1 MTDQHQPGAAQSGG
15 GRGGSRVGERIAHY
29 EIVAHLGAGGM
40 GEVYRARDSK
50 LGRDVA
56 IKVLPDVHLTDPDRS
71 SRFEREARVLASVS
85 HPHIGAIY
93 GVEQAPGLRA
103 LILELVDGQT
113 LAARLA
119 DGPLPTHEAL
129 LVARQIA
136 EALEA
141 AHEKGIIHRDLKPAN
156 IMFTAAGTVKVLDFG
171 LAKLIDS
178 DGSGPGLMQS
188 PTLTA
193 AGTVN
198 GIILGT
204 AAYLS
209 PEQARGRTL
218 DKRADVWAFGCV
230 LYEMLTGRA
239 AFARETISDT
249 ISAILTQEPDWS
261 ALPADLPPPVTRLLH
276 RCLAKDA
283 RHRLHDIA
291 DARLDLDEMLCVAG
305 DRAGRLTA
313 PALDDRSLP
322 RRGSWSG
329 RLPWMLLA
337 LTALALA
344 AVSAAAIRFYT
355 RPAAP
360 AAPVR
365 FTLAPPGPVSFSA
378 AANFVAISPDGR
390 YLAFVATHA
399 QIATVWVR
407 PIDSL
412 DARPLK
418 GTEGARQV
426 FWSPDSRFIGF
437 FSARRLHQE
446 GRRDRRTATDTGN
459 RHGDSNGRDLEPRRR
474 DSVFLAR
481 VADSALASTAA
492 TKRRPRSRRSLTRR
506 NSSSQPIPFL
516 ISCLTESDF
525 SMSSGAPGPTRTAS
539 T

>member
-1 MTDQHQPGAAQSGG
+1 MHPSGPSPDIVGYDDASMTDQHLPGAARSGG

-71 SRFEREARVLASVS
+71 SRFEREARVLASIS

-103 LILELVDGQT
+103 LVLELVDGQT

-178 DGSGPGLMQS
+178 DGSAPGLMQS

-193 AGTVN
+193 AGTIN

-261 ALPADLPPPVTRLLH
+261 ALPADLPPAVTRLLH

-291 DARLDLDEMLCVAG
+291 DARLDLDE
-305 DRAGRLTA
+305 
-313 PALDDRSLP
+313 
-322 RRGSWSG
+322 
-329 RLPWMLLA
+329 
-337 LTALALA
+337 
-344 AVSAAAIRFYT
+344 I
-355 RPAAP
+355 
-360 AAPVR
+360 
-365 FTLAPPGPVSFSA
+365 
-378 AANFVAISPDGR
+378 
-390 YLAFVATHA
+390 
-399 QIATVWVR
+399 
-407 PIDSL
+407 
-412 DARPLK
+412 
-418 GTEGARQV
+418 
-426 FWSPDSRFIGF
+426 
-437 FSARRLHQE
+437 
-446 GRRDRRTATDTGN
+446 
-459 RHGDSNGRDLEPRRR
+459 
-474 DSVFLAR
+474 
-481 VADSALASTAA
+481 LASPA
-492 TKRRPRSRRSLTRR
+492 SRRAIDNANAR
-506 NSSSQPIPFL
+506 
-516 ISCLTESDF
+516 
-525 SMSSGAPGPTRTAS
+525 
-539 T
+539 

>member
-1 MTDQHQPGAAQSGG
+1 MHSSGPSPDIVGYDDASMTDQHQPGAARSGG

-71 SRFEREARVLASVS
+71 SRFEREARVLASIS

-103 LILELVDGQT
+103 LVLELVDGQT

-178 DGSGPGLMQS
+178 DGSVPGLMQS

-261 ALPADLPPPVTRLLH
+261 ALPADLPPAVTRLLH

-291 DARLDLDEMLCVAG
+291 DARLDLDEILASPASR
-305 DRAGRLTA
+305 RASDNGNARWPIASPT
-313 PALDDRSLP
+313 RSLDGTPAVDSPCIDRPGARRRLRCRDSLLHAP
-322 RRGSWSG
+322 RRVGRARAVHARAARTSQLFGGGKLLCHLPGWPLLGVCRHQRADRHGVGSAD
-329 RLPWMLLA
+329 RLARCSTAKRNRRRATGVLVSRQPVHRVLL
-337 LTALALA
+337 
-344 AVSAAAIRFYT
+344 R
-355 RPAAP
+355 
-360 AAPVR
+360 
-365 FTLAPPGPVSFSA
+365 
-378 AANFVAISPDGR
+378 
-390 YLAFVATHA
+390 
-399 QIATVWVR
+399 
-407 PIDSL
+407 
-412 DARPLK
+412 
-418 GTEGARQV
+418 
-426 FWSPDSRFIGF
+426 
-437 FSARRLHQE
+437 RRLHQE
-446 GRRDRRTATDTGN
+446 GRRHRRTATNTGN

-481 VADSALASTAA
+481 VADSALAG
-492 TKRRPRSRRSLTRR
+492 RR
-506 NSSSQPIPFL
+506 Q
-516 ISCLTESDF
+516 
-525 SMSSGAPGPTRTAS
+525 
-539 T
+539 

>member
-1 MTDQHQPGAAQSGG
+1 MTDQHQPGAAAPGG

-71 SRFEREARVLASVS
+71 SRFEREARVLASIS

-103 LILELVDGQT
+103 LVLELVDGQT
-113 LAARLA
+113 LAARIA

-129 LVARQIA
+129 LIARQIA
-136 EALEA
+136 DALEA

-171 LAKLIDS
+171 LAKLIDA
-178 DGSGPGLMQS
+178 DGSAPSLTQS

-193 AGTVN
+193 ARTVN

-209 PEQARGRTL
+209 PEQARGRPL

-261 ALPADLPPPVTRLLH
+261 ALPTDLPPAVTRLMH

-291 DARLDLDEMLCVAG
+291 DARLDLDEMLSSPATVGRATADLG
-305 DRAGRLTA
+305 GRSSRTRAVGTETAVDTSRLDRV
-313 PALDDRSLP
+313 
-322 RRGSWSG
+322 
-329 RLPWMLLA
+329 
-337 LTALALA
+337 ALA
-344 AVSAAAIRFYT
+344 AVSAAAIRFYS

-378 AANFVAISPDGR
+378 ASNFVAISPDGR

-418 GTEGARQV
+418 GTEGARAGILV
-426 FWSPDSRFIGF
+426 SRQPVHRVLLRGRF
-437 FSARRLHQE
+437 HQE
-446 GRRDRRTATDTGN
+446 GRCDRRTATNTGN
-459 RHGDSNGRDLEPRRR
+459 WHGDSNGRDLEPRRR

-481 VADSALASTAA
+481 VADPAPAST
-492 TKRRPRSRRSLTRR
+492 RQRSADR
-506 NSSSQPIPFL
+506 
-516 ISCLTESDF
+516 DHDVH
-525 SMSSGAPGPTRTAS
+525 
-539 T
+539 